1 VFIPLSRVLCGVS
14 LIMLIDKVTALRD
27 HMNEDGVSFC
37 FTGFMTEEVLS
48 GIAQALKKKLELEKV
63 DINTAKG
70 IFSIV
75 IELSQNI
82 IRYSAEHK
90 SSQAEHHN
98 IDLRYGVLAVGHDEN
113 HHYVVC
119 GNIVHKEDSERLSNS
134 LVHIKGLDKKEL
146 KDLYKKTL
154 REGPP
159 EGSKGAGVGFVE
171 IAMRAT
177 QGFEFDFQDTDESNV
192 FFALKATI

>member
-1 VFIPLSRVLCGVS
+1 
-14 LIMLIDKVTALRD
+14 MLIDKVTALRD
-27 HMNEDGVSFC
+27 HMNEEGVSFC

-90 SSQAEHHN
+90 TSSTEHN
-98 IDLRYGVLAVGHDEN
+98 DIDLRYGVLAVGHDEN

-119 GNIVHKEDSERLSNS
+119 GNMVQKEDSERLSNS
-134 LVHIKGLDKKEL
+134 LMHIKGLDRKEL
-146 KDLYKKTL
+146 KALYKQTL

-159 EGSKGAGVGFVE
+159 KGSKGAGVGFVE

-177 QGFEFDFQDTDESNV
+177 QGFEFDFRENDDANV
-192 FFALKATI
+192 FFALRATI